1 MSKKLVNDRGSDAI
15 KRKQNI
21 DDADSNVLPDY
32 DNRLKKMCR
41 INYVQNFENIVPN
54 AVNASLSL
62 NLLDENNGST
72 RKTSFD
78 SFVVG
83 SVNEDQML
91 NSSLV
96 KKQKYTREQKGKSIV
111 NLSNNTGNKVYET
124 LYIEDRNLINKGQAF
139 FQKNRNGAFQIIYD
153 NHV

>member
-41 INYVQNFENIVPN
+41 INCVQNFENIVPN

-153 NHV
+153 NYV

>member
-139 FQKNRNGAFQIIYD
+139 FQKNRNGAFQIIY
-153 NHV
+153 NNYV

>member
-96 KKQKYTREQKGKSIV
+96 KKTKIYT
-111 NLSNNTGNKVYET
+111 
-124 LYIEDRNLINKGQAF
+124 
-139 FQKNRNGAFQIIYD
+139 
-153 NHV
+153 